1 MVSRLSSKIRSLL
14 SNTNN
19 LRTAALNFGG
29 QVVLTSVVAT
39 SLVVGA
45 RQMGI
50 LQGQELGAFD
60 QLTRMRR
67 DEGPDNR
74 LLLVEITQGDIETE
88 NGWPI
93 SDATIAKALE
103 KLEQHEPRAIG
114 IDIIRDVPVKDG
126 NANLL
131 KILKGSDRIITI
143 CQLSDGKEA
152 GFPPPPGISPD
163 QVGFADFVKEPDGW
177 VRRSLLVANPPV
189 PKAPLENPHLCSDPE
204 EQLTSLDLTLAL
216 MYLQAEGIEA
226 EPSDDGNL
234 KIGSTVFKSPDPNA
248 GGYRNAD
255 TEGLQMLIN
264 YRSANLPAQKI
275 TLTDVLKGKID
286 AALVKDR
293 VVLVGYTAVSVNDDF
308 NTPYSSAQEGTQK
321 MPGVVVHA
329 QVVSQILSAVL
340 DKRPLFW
347 YWSEWGEIGWIW
359 VWSLVGGLVAWRIR
373 RPWLLVIAGGSAI
386 ALLFGTCYVL
396 FLRAGWIPLVPPAL
410 ALVTTAV
417 GVVLVD
423 RGYAKAIYQGVK
435 GFLKIDIEIDHEK
448 KERQVAEI
456 TESDYFQELQEKAKN
471 LRSRESN
478 PSEKTTSKLN
488 AEISEAA
495 ETTAETDY
503 LQQLQQKGKKLRNRP
518 NDGEAEATTE
528 SIVEIPEA
536 AETTAETDYL
546 QQLQQKGKKLRNR
559 PNDGEAEATTEPT
572 VEIPEATQAS
582 QAAETTAEI
591 DYLQQLQ
598 QKGKKLRNR
607 PNNGQAEAVAES
619 NVEIPEVALASQV
632 TSPIEELNNQHD
644 EHGKAAIESNIS
656 IPNVIQPSQ
665 EAEETEELDYFQQL
679 QQRATL
685 RNWEGDR
692 QTQAA
697 IELNASIA
705 EVAPVSQETELS
717 EELDYFQQLQQRA
730 NLRNSSS
737 DGHAETATESN
748 SSTIEVLEASQKAE
762 SEELDYFQQLQQR
775 AKTVRN
781 TETEST

>member
-19 LRTAALNFGG
+19 LRTAALSFGG

-45 RQMGI
+45 RQLGI

-60 QLTRMRR
+60 QLTRMRP
-67 DEGPDNR
+67 DEGSDNR
-74 LLLVEITQGDIETE
+74 LLLVEITEGDIQTE
-88 NGWPI
+88 KGWPI

-103 KLEQHEPRAIG
+103 KLEQYEPRAIG

-131 KILKGSDRIITI
+131 KILQGSDRIITI

-189 PKAPLENPHLCSDPE
+189 PKAPLENPHLCSNPE

-275 TLTDVLKGKID
+275 TLTDVLKGKI
-286 AALVKDR
+286 APALVKDR

-308 NTPYSSAQEGTQK
+308 NTPYSAAQQGTQK
-321 MPGVVVHA
+321 MPGVVIHA

-347 YWSEWGEIGWIW
+347 YWNEWGEIGWIW

-396 FLRAGWIPLVPPAL
+396 FLQAGWIPLVPPAL
-410 ALVTTAV
+410 ALVATAV

-478 PSEKTTSKLN
+478 PSEKTASKLN
-488 AEISEAA
+488 AAMSEAA

-518 NDGEAEATTE
+518 NDGQAEAATE
-528 SIVEIPEA
+528 STVEIPEA

-559 PNDGEAEATTEPT
+559 PNDGQAEATTEST
-572 VEIPEATQAS
+572 VEIPEA
-582 QAAETTAEI
+582 AETTAET

-607 PNNGQAEAVAES
+607 PNNRQAEVTTES
-619 NVEIPEVALASQV
+619 TVEIPEATQASQV
-632 TSPIEELNNQHD
+632 TSPTEELSNRHD
-644 EHGKAAIESNIS
+644 GHGEAAIESNTS
-656 IPNVIQPSQ
+656 TPEVIQPSQ
-665 EAEETEELDYFQQL
+665 EAEDTEELDYFQQL
-679 QQRATL
+679 QQRANL
-685 RNWEGDR
+685 RNWQEDR

-697 IELNASIA
+697 TELNASIP
-705 EVAPVSQETELS
+705 EVAQASQETELS
-717 EELDYFQQLQQRA
+717 EELDYFQELQQRA

-748 SSTIEVLEASQKAE
+748 SSTIEVLETSQEAE
-762 SEELDYFQQLQQR
+762 LSEELDYFQQLQQR

-781 TETEST
+781 AETEST

>member
-1 MVSRLSSKIRSLL
+1 MVSQLSSKIRSLL

-45 RQMGI
+45 RQLGI

-74 LLLVEITQGDIETE
+74 LLLVEITEGDIQTE
-88 NGWPI
+88 KGWPI

-103 KLEQHEPRAIG
+103 KLEQYEPRAIG
-114 IDIIRDVPVKDG
+114 IDIIRDVPVKEG

-143 CQLSDGKEA
+143 CQLSDGKQA

-189 PKAPLENPHLCSDPE
+189 PNAPLENPHLCSDPE

-234 KIGSTVFKSPDPNA
+234 KIGSTLFKSPDPNA
-248 GGYRNAD
+248 GGYRKAD

-286 AALVKDR
+286 PALVKDR

-308 NTPYSSAQEGTQK
+308 NTPYSAAQEGTQK
-321 MPGVVVHA
+321 MPGVVIHA

-359 VWSLVGGLVAWRIR
+359 AWSLVGGLVAWRIR
-373 RPWLLVIAGGSAI
+373 RPLLLVIAGGGAI

-396 FLRAGWIPLVPPAL
+396 FLKAGWIPLVPPAL

-417 GVVLVD
+417 GVVLID

-435 GFLKIDIEIDHEK
+435 GFLKIDIEIDQEK

-478 PSEKTTSKLN
+478 SSEKTTSKLKVER
-488 AEISEAA
+488 AEAA

-503 LQQLQQKGKKLRNRP
+503 LQQLQQKGKSFRNRS

-528 SIVEIPEA
+528 STVEIPEA
-536 AETTAETDYL
+536 AETTTEIDYL
-546 QQLQQKGKKLRNR
+546 QQLQQKGQELRNR
-559 PNDGEAEATTEPT
+559 SNDGEAEATTEPT

-582 QAAETTAEI
+582 QATETTEEI
-591 DYLQQLQ
+591 NYLQQLQ
-598 QKGKKLRNR
+598 KKGKKLRNR
-607 PNNGQAEAVAES
+607 HHDGQAEAVAES
-619 NVEIPEVALASQV
+619 NVEIPEVALASQI
-632 TSPIEELNNQHD
+632 TSPVEELSNQQD
-644 EHGKAAIESNIS
+644 GQGEAAIDSNTS
-656 IPNVIQPSQ
+656 TPKVLQPSQ
-665 EAEETEELDYFQQL
+665 EVEETEELDYFQQL

-685 RNWEGDR
+685 RNWEEDR

-697 IELNASIA
+697 TELNTSIA
-705 EVAPVSQETELS
+705 DVTPASQETES

-737 DGHAETATESN
+737 DGHAETTTESN
-748 SSTIEVLEASQKAE
+748 SSTIEVLETSQEAE